1 MELVK
6 VAIVGRVRIDEKL
19 QTLGHARFRRDPW
32 IRRTKQHYLDLI
44 AMSLA
49 GMAAEQ
55 VFLGG
60 HDDGAAGNEG
70 SDLFEATKTAMA
82 MERTYG
88 MGAKLASYGD
98 LNRYSDGGGSFDP
111 MLLPRVDGILQKQ
124 FERAKTI
131 LDRHREACVVLAD
144 ELASRWELS
153 GQEVHDALDG

>member
-1 MELVK
+1 M
-6 VAIVGRVRIDEKL
+6 
-19 QTLGHARFRRDPW
+19 T
-32 IRRTKQHYLDLI
+32 
-44 AMSLA
+44 MA
-49 GMAAEQ
+49 GMAAEEL
-55 VFLGG
+55 FLGG
-60 HDDGAAGNEG
+60 HDDGVAGNEG

-98 LNRYSDGGGSFDP
+98 LKRYPEGGGSFDP

-144 ELASRWELS
+144 ELASRLELS
-153 GQEVHDALDG
+153 GQEVLTAIGANYGDAVQVDRSG